1 MASGPHGTIPVPDYR
16 RVHRA
21 GEPRLRHP
29 VPAIL
34 DPVENANARL
44 AKTVTTL
51 YRAGSSAVNPILA
64 GLGTRLEMQ
73 LAAPDR
79 LTGLY
84 VFRDRAD
91 LGANLLPAVSL
102 AAPGLYVYDFQA
114 GAGPTEAGSPA
125 AGATRNFLRFVSRFG
140 AVEHETWIKT
150 YDHDVVTLAGQAA
163 LDSATMLHVCV
174 EVAQLASGVTWIP
187 VAIAF
192 MPSWKDEFDRPCFG
206 GAAFVSIFDAAG
218 EGMTGTVVESVTQQ
232 AVETVST
239 VNVQNTPGEKHFTVR
254 FRSKQDSAYK
264 VDVEVCVEVI
274 PPDGALCYAPVVAP
288 CADVLLKKG
297 VTLPAN
303 TPAVPSVP
311 GVPTVAGV
319 PGTLLAQDLLYVMLA
334 GYTVGTAPTLVI
346 RRWAAT
352 QSDTD
357 LAGVQFMQ
365 VGEDVEYMPLIV
377 PDTVGVP
384 NPGLP
389 YGGGAIYCVALSVT
403 QLKADNVAILDAFLK
418 DGVTLSRPMAVAGP
432 RLRDLQY
439 FAAPETGGGQ
449 GCCGV
454 NVCVAGGTPIP
465 PHGG

>member
-29 VPAIL
+29 VPAL
-34 DPVENANARL
+34 LAPVENANARL

-51 YRAGSSAVNPILA
+51 YRAGSAAHNPILA
-64 GLGTRLEMQ
+64 GLGTRLELQ
-73 LAAPDR
+73 LTGPDR

-91 LGANLLPAVSL
+91 VGANLLAAVSL

-114 GAGPTEAGSPA
+114 GAGPTLAGSPS

-150 YDHDVVTLAGQAA
+150 CDHDVVTLAGQAA
-163 LDSATMLHVCV
+163 LDPATMLHVCV
-174 EVAQLASGVTWIP
+174 EVAQLASGISWIP
-187 VAIAF
+187 VPIAF
-192 MPSWKDEFDRPCFG
+192 MPSWKDEFNRPCVG
-206 GAAFVSIFDAAG
+206 GARVVSIFDAAG
-218 EGMTGTVVESVTQQ
+218 EGLAGTVVESVNQ
-232 AVETVST
+232 AAIETVAT

-264 VDVEVCVEVI
+264 VDVDVCVEVI
-274 PPDGALCYAPVVAP
+274 PPDGAMCYAPVVAP
-288 CADVLLKKG
+288 CADVLLKRWAA
-297 VTLPAN
+297 LPAN

-311 GVPTVAGV
+311 GEPTEAGV
-319 PGTLLAQDLLYVMLA
+319 PGTPLAADLLYVMLA

-346 RRWAAT
+346 RRWAAQ

-357 LAGVQFMQ
+357 LAGVQFVQ
-365 VGEDVEYMPLIV
+365 VGSDVEYMPLIV

-384 NPGLP
+384 DPGPP
-389 YGGGAIYCVALSVT
+389 YGGGAIYCVALSVA
-403 QLKADNVAILDAFLK
+403 QLRSDNVALVEAFLK

-454 NVCVAGGTPIP
+454 GKCVGGGTPIP